1 MANSTGDV
9 NDRREEIRMWR
20 EDDWWVITHVET
32 GVRTKGDSREHALEM
47 IDDAVALYRG
57 EAGHEPT
64 DEELRGLGID
74 PETARSQ
81 GGELPD
87 ILK

>member
-57 EAGHEPT
+57 EAGHKPT
-64 DEELRGLGID
+64 DEELRELGID